1 MKRRNFLAGVA
12 VDDAHLAGA
21 PEVRQRVL
29 RFAATAGI
37 AVASSQQNF
46 ARDGAL
52 LAMGTSI
59 AVLAARAAGYAGKSL
74 KGAQP
79 SDLPIEL
86 PTVFSVIINLKTAKA
101 LGLTIPQALLLRAD
115 EVIQ

>member
-12 VDDAHLAGA
+12 ADDAHIAA
-21 PEVRQRVL
+21 DPENCQRVL
-29 RFAATAGI
+29 RLAAVAGI
-37 AVASSQQNF
+37 PVAFSPQNF
-46 ARDGAL
+46 ACDGAL

-59 AVLAARAAGYAGKSL
+59 AVRAARAAGYVDKIL

-86 PTVFSVIINLKTAKA
+86 PTVFSAIFNLKTAQA
-101 LGLTIPQALLLRAD
+101 LGIAIPQSLLLRAD